1 MLYVGNSALLLRVKA
16 LFKSLNSKLI
26 LIASVATLIVL
37 ACTALDI
44 LSIEVLLLTWNAGL
58 VIAIILWEREKRTA
72 ALNARTSFSD
82 DERWVKAKI
91 NLEQVDSKLEKTKDD
106 QKRHYLLKQRQW
118 LQNELRRLEWSIK
131 ESNMNSMYNAQAGN
145 LRRTNKSDLSNAPSG
160 LDRLDTLPD
169 GTSAV
174 KKRASLEMENKD
186 RMNLQRILDEAEAV
200 IKSEPRESLTTALRP
215 LANDC
220 KAHYNAIKKR
230 KGDSD
235 YLTDYWVAWSI
246 ISSIASGLEIDTT
259 ALKYASKG
267 FQTKLAKFARSV
279 SISSQPSTQ
288 VIPPLSDHQND
299 ES

>member
-1 MLYVGNSALLLRVKA
+1 M
-16 LFKSLNSKLI
+16 

-44 LSIEVLLLTWNAGL
+44 LSIEVLLLIWNAGL
-58 VIAIILWEREKRTA
+58 VIAIILWEREKRAT
-72 ALNARTSFSD
+72 ALNARTGFSD
-82 DERWVKAKI
+82 DERWVKAKV
-91 NLEQVDSKLEKTKDD
+91 NLEQVDSRLEKTKDS
-106 QKRHYLLKQRQW
+106 QKRRHLLKQRQW

-145 LRRTNKSDLSNAPSG
+145 LRRTGKSDFSSGPSG
-160 LDRLDTLPD
+160 LDKLDTLPD

-174 KKRASLEMENKD
+174 RKRALLEMENKD
-186 RMNLQRILDEAEAV
+186 RTNLQRILDEAEAV

-230 KGDSD
+230 KQTSD
-235 YLTDYWVAWSI
+235 CLTDYWVAWSI

-259 ALKYASKG
+259 ALKYASKN
-267 FQTKLAKFARSV
+267 FQAKLSKFVKSV
-279 SISSQPSTQ
+279 SVSSRPSTQ
-288 VIPPLSDHQND
+288 MIPPVSDPQND